1 MALFAVRP
9 WMLRLVGWV
18 RLGGW
23 AGALYLVDRPWR
35 NLGGC
40 VTERLRW
47 LEKFALMSG
56 LLFGITVGWM
66 ALDLLR
72 PGTGRRRG
80 TALRF
85 LFYPATSVAAVT
97 MATLAIVGF
106 DDPIGVV
113 LTAIV
118 AYGAGVDVSFGAI
131 PLIDA
136 GTLRSSSANA
146 GFPTRCDRG

>member
-1 MALFAVRP
+1 MPPFTVRP
-9 WMLRLVGWV
+9 WMHRLAGWV
-18 RLGGW
+18 RLGVW
-23 AGALYLVDRPWR
+23 AGGLYLVDRPWR
-35 NLGGC
+35 DLGGC
-40 VTERLRW
+40 VSERLRW

-66 ALDLLR
+66 ALDLLG

-80 TALRF
+80 TVLRY
-85 LFYPATSVAAVT
+85 LFYPAASVTAVT
-97 MATLAIVGF
+97 MGTMAIVGM

-136 GTLRSSSANA
+136 GTLKSSAASA
-146 GFPTRCDRG
+146 GFPSRYDRG